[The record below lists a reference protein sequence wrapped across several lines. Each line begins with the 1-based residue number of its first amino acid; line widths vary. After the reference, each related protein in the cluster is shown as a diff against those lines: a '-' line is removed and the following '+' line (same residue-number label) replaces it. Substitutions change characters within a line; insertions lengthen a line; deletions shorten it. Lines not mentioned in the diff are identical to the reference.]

1 MVKKINAMLKKV
13 YVDKLQEYDSIISE
27 KEKQSSELD
36 DEIKEKEKHCREL
49 ESKITQ
55 YGLFKDK
62 RGRNSTVIPTEADF
76 EDLNILEGYKKIKKG
91 FNFDKAE
98 MIRQFAE
105 EHAGDDARNYA
116 TLLRIKR
123 NFSHKIVL
131 KISSFSKAEQKIIV
145 KNLIDEKDYHLVEK
159 IIETSKFSVSGFL
172 KKLENLIIKNNPKI
186 NVYVGNEEENY
197 DNIADNVRTIYDSN
211 IVDGFRIEYK
221 GTIYDYSI

>member
-98 MIRQFAE
+98 MIRQFAL

-159 IIETSKFSVSGFL
+159 IIETNKFSVSGFL

>member
-1 MVKKINAMLKKV
+1 
-13 YVDKLQEYDSIISE
+13 
-27 KEKQSSELD
+27 
-36 DEIKEKEKHCREL
+36 
-49 ESKITQ
+49 
-55 YGLFKDK
+55 
-62 RGRNSTVIPTEADF
+62 
-76 EDLNILEGYKKIKKG
+76 
-91 FNFDKAE
+91 
-98 MIRQFAE
+98 MIRQFAL

-159 IIETSKFSVSGFL
+159 IIETNKFSVSGFL